1 VPTNPVGL
9 FFSYQHKES
18 RTPMPDVATP
28 SPAAPKETKA
38 QKSERL
44 KLAKNP
50 WDAWDEVR
58 EFARNGRTSVLPE
71 WTGLYFKWWGIYT
84 QGDGLGATGGV
95 GGEGKATEF
104 FMMRIGLPNGLLTSH
119 QLRTI
124 GHICQKHARNL
135 ADITTRQNIQLHWLT
150 LDSLVEVVD
159 QLTEIGL
166 SPKGACGDVVR
177 NVTGCPLAGLDAHE
191 LIDSSPLAVEIAHAL
206 TANPDFYNLPRK
218 FKVSVSGGPLWCSY
232 PEINDVGLTAIARPR
247 PGSQPGS
254 DDPNQTEIGYTLRVG
269 GGLSTEPHIAV
280 RIPAFVRQDQALA
293 AVVATAEI
301 FREQQELRENRTRAR
316 LKYLFMRH
324 GWTAGSFLEALE
336 AKLGYKLDPPPTVP
350 PTLDAPSSPTASSPE
365 RVESSGTHEP
375 GAPFFPAVSSPERV
389 ESNATHEPGA
399 PSSPAASSPERV
411 ESNATHEPGAPF
423 FPQERV
429 GSSGTSKDQSTTL
442 DAAQLQQDQ
451 IPEDIYRD
459 HIGITP
465 QKQTGL
471 SAVGASVLR
480 GRLSGD
486 QLLALADLA
495 EQFGDGHLRAAITQ
509 NILIANVPN
518 ARVHDLIA
526 ELRNIDLYVDVTPFW
541 RGAIACT
548 GTEFCKLAISE
559 TKAFSKWLVEEME
572 ERLPTFDQ
580 QIKLHVTGCTNS
592 CGQHW
597 IADIGLEGKKI
608 KQNGALVDAF
618 FFCVGGSVGKYAKPA
633 RPIGYRAAAEDVPE
647 AIERLLRAYLQA
659 RQPNEDLRAWF
670 SRTEDELLRA
680 HLNNTPINQLPPPET
695 RDPAPAGVR
704 HAVDA

>member
-1 VPTNPVGL
+1 
-9 FFSYQHKES
+9 
-18 RTPMPDVATP
+18 MPDVATP
-28 SPAAPKETKA
+28 PTPAKETKA
-38 QKSERL
+38 QRSERL

-84 QGDGLGATGGV
+84 QGDGLGVTGGAN
-95 GGEGKATEF
+95 GEGKATEF

-124 GHICQKHARNL
+124 GELTRKHARNL

-150 LDSLVEVVD
+150 LESLVEAVD
-159 QLTEIGL
+159 KLTEIGL

-177 NVTGCPLAGLDAHE
+177 NVTGCPLAGIDGHELLDA
-191 LIDSSPLAVEIAHAL
+191 SPLALEVAHAL

-218 FKVSVSGGPLWCSY
+218 FKISVSGCPLWCTY
-232 PEINDVGLTAIARPR
+232 PEINDVALTAIKRPK
-247 PGSQPGS
+247 PGSE
-254 DDPNQTEIGYTLRVG
+254 DPHDTEIGYTLRVG
-269 GGLSTEPHIAV
+269 GGLSTEPHMAV

-324 GWTAGSFLEALE
+324 GWTAESFLDALQ
-336 AKLGYKLDPPPTVP
+336 ARLGYKLEP
-350 PTLDAPSSPTASSPE
+350 APETAE
-365 RVESSGTHEP
+365 HDHE
-375 GAPFFPAVSSPERV
+375 
-389 ESNATHEPGA
+389 H
-399 PSSPAASSPERV
+399 
-411 ESNATHEPGAPF
+411 
-423 FPQERV
+423 
-429 GSSGTSKDQSTTL
+429 
-442 DAAQLQQDQ
+442 

-459 HIGITP
+459 HIGVTP
-465 QKQTGL
+465 QRQPGL

-486 QLLALADLA
+486 QLVRLADLA
-495 EQFGDGHLRAAITQ
+495 QEFGDGHLRTAITQ

-518 ARVHDLIA
+518 HRVHDLIDG
-526 ELRNIDLYVDVTPFW
+526 LQQIDLRVDVGPFW

-559 TKAFSKWLVEEME
+559 TKAFSKWLVGEME
-572 ERLPTFDQ
+572 DRLPGFDQ

-608 KQNGALVDAF
+608 KQNGVLVDAF
-618 FFCVGGSVGKYAKPA
+618 YFCVGGSVGRYAKPA
-633 RPIGYRAAAEDVPE
+633 RPVGYRAAAVDVPE
-647 AIERLLRAYLQA
+647 SIERLLRAYLRSRTA
-659 RQPNEDLRAWF
+659 GEDLRAWF
-670 SRTEDELLRA
+670 SRTEDEILRA
-680 HLNNTPINQLPPPET
+680 YLAATTPAQLPPPET
-695 RDPAPAGVR
+695 RDPAPAGGR